1 MAPANKIQL
10 YDTTLR
16 DGCQSEDVSL
26 TLEDKLE
33 IARRL
38 DNLGVDYIEGGWP
51 GSNERDAAFFTNI
64 KRVKLRHAR
73 IAAFGATRRAGI
85 KASADRNLSLILRA
99 NTPVACVVGKTWD
112 MHVREAL
119 RIPLQENLE
128 VLYDTIAYLKTHV
141 DEVIFD
147 AEHFF
152 DGYHFNPEYA
162 LSCLKSVADAGVDL
176 ICLCDT
182 NGGRLPHEVEAAVQN
197 VRRTLQAPLGIHC
210 HNDSDVA
217 VANSIAA
224 VRNGAVQIQ
233 GTINGFGE
241 RCGNANLVSIIAN
254 LQLKL
259 GYSCV
264 PADRLKMLQ
273 KTSMLVYEL
282 ANVAPNPRQAYVGRS
297 AFTHKAGLHVSGIQ
311 RNVKTYEHIDPAAV
325 GNDRRVVLSELSGR
339 ANILYKTREFG
350 LDTELNKQQVETLL
364 DELKRLEG
372 IGYTFDGADA
382 SFELLML
389 RTLGLAT
396 DHFTFVSFRVFD
408 DKWHEDQA
416 PFSEAVV
423 VLESPDGQRTRTSA
437 IGNGPVNALDSALRR
452 ALTPY
457 YPDLARMQLVDY
469 KVRVLDNGAGTG
481 ARVRVLIE
489 STDGSRR
496 WGTVG
501 VSANVVEAS
510 WQALL
515 DSVEFKLHKDQAK
528 ARKPA
533 VSVSDYSR
541 ANGVVKDRARSGAA
555 EPQGKSSGSVGSSNG
570 RKPVVKEPK
579 TRPRSGSRAGI
590 RSE

>member
-1 MAPANKIQL
+1 MMQLGNKIQV

-16 DGCQSEDVSL
+16 DGCQSEDVWL
-26 TLEDKLE
+26 TLEDKLH

-38 DNLGVDYIEGGWP
+38 DDLGIDYIEGGWP
-51 GSNERDAAFFTNI
+51 GSNERDATFFRQV
-64 KRVKLRHAR
+64 KELKLRHAK
-73 IAAFGATRRAGI
+73 IVAFGSTRRAGV
-85 KASADRNLSLILRA
+85 KASTDRNLLLILRA
-99 NTPVACVVGKTWD
+99 DTPAACVVGKTWD

-119 RIPLQENLE
+119 RLPLPENLE
-128 VLYDTIAYLKTHV
+128 ILHDTISYLKRHV

-152 DGYHFNPEYA
+152 DGYHFNREYA
-162 LSCLKSVADAGVDL
+162 LSCLKAVEDAGADL

-182 NGGRLPHEVEAAVQN
+182 NGGRLPHEIEAAVGA
-197 VRRTLQAPLGIHC
+197 VRQALRTPLGIHC
-210 HNDSDVA
+210 HNDSEVA

-224 VRNGAVQIQ
+224 VRSGAIQVQ

-241 RCGNANLVSIIAN
+241 RCGNANLVSIIPN

-264 PADRLKMLQ
+264 PADRIKMLQ
-273 KTSMLVYEL
+273 EISMLVYEL
-282 ANVAPNPRQAYVGRS
+282 ANVAPNPRQPYVGRS

-350 LDTELNKQQVETLL
+350 LNADLNKQQVETLL
-364 DELKRLEG
+364 DELKRLEAM
-372 IGYTFDGADA
+372 GYTFDGADA

-396 DHFTFVSFRVFD
+396 DHFNFVSFRVFD

-423 VLESPDGQRTRTSA
+423 VLEGPDGQRTRTAA
-437 IGNGPVNALDSALRR
+437 IGNGPVNALDLALRR

-457 YPDLARMQLVDY
+457 YPNLAQMQLVDY

-515 DSVEFKLHKDQAK
+515 DSVEFKLHKDK
-528 ARKPA
+528 LKPRKPTAGA
-533 VSVSDYSR
+533 VANAIGNGTMATSR
-541 ANGVVKDRARSGAA
+541 GSALHHSLSKSAA
-555 EPQGKSSGSVGSSNG
+555 TNG
-570 RKPVVKEPK
+570 RRKATRAPK
-579 TRPRSGSRAGI
+579 LPSRIGSDRQ
-590 RSE
+590 

>member
-1 MAPANKIQL
+1 MASTNKIQV

-38 DNLGVDYIEGGWP
+38 DDLGIDYVEGGWP
-51 GSNERDAAFFTNI
+51 GSNERDAAFFSQI

-73 IAAFGATRRAGI
+73 TVAFGATRRAGI
-85 KASADRNLSLILRA
+85 KASTDRNLALVLRA
-99 NTPVACVVGKTWD
+99 NTPVACVVGKTSD
-112 MHVREAL
+112 MQVREAL
-119 RIPLQENLE
+119 RIPLEENLE
-128 VLYDTIAYLKTHV
+128 ILYDTIAYLKKHV

-152 DGYHFNPEYA
+152 DGYYLNREYA
-162 LSCLKSVADAGVDL
+162 LLCLKSVEDAGADL

-182 NGGRLPHEVEAAVQN
+182 NGGRLPHEVEAAIGV
-197 VRRTLQAPLGIHC
+197 VRQTLRPPVGIHC
-210 HNDSDVA
+210 HNDSEVA
-217 VANSIAA
+217 VANTIAA
-224 VRNGAVQIQ
+224 VRSGAVQIQ

-241 RCGNANLVSIIAN
+241 RCGNANLVSVIAN

-259 GYSCV
+259 GYNCV

-273 KTSMLVYEL
+273 ETSMLVYEL
-282 ANVAPNPRQAYVGRS
+282 ANVSPNPRQAYVGRS

-350 LDTELNKQQVETLL
+350 LGTELSKHQVETLL
-364 DELKRLEG
+364 EELKRLEG
-372 IGYTFDGADA
+372 LGYTFDGADA

-396 DHFTFVSFRVFD
+396 DHFNFVSFRVFD

-416 PFSEAVV
+416 PFSEAVL
-423 VLESPDGQRTRTSA
+423 VLEGPDGQRTRTSA

-457 YPDLARMQLVDY
+457 YPGLGRMQLVDY

-489 STDGSRR
+489 STDGLRR

-515 DSVEFKLHKDQAK
+515 DSVEFKLHKDK
-528 ARKPA
+528 ARPRKRA
-533 VSVSDYSR
+533 VGVRGYIR
-541 ANGVVKDRARSGAA
+541 TNGAVTDG
-555 EPQGKSSGSVGSSNG
+555 SGSPMPRSDGETLRSAGAING
-570 RKPVVKEPK
+570 RDPEQKLAKP
-579 TRPRSGSRAGI
+579 RHRAGM